1 MRRFLIIPLI
11 IFAISLFTDSAYS
24 QARHIYKVDPSGF
37 PTVKAHIVAKN
48 RVGTN
53 LNIDRSHFSV
63 VENGV
68 DLSSTVQIDST
79 KRADTPGVS
88 VLLLI
93 NFSATMQ
100 YDMAGGTKL
109 EVAKDAA
116 RAFVDSIKFKG
127 GTEVA
132 VMPFQNGNKQPTNPG
147 FLKDPAK
154 IYQNIDNIGQD
165 ISEAHYRKAF
175 LGPAVNVFDMFK
187 FQANNDIPNHIVMIS
202 DGPST
207 FDFTQADGNNIVA
220 QAQAAQVVVHSVS
233 IDSEVDFEVDQ
244 MIKGTGGKSLFG
256 FNKSDAISKTESIV
270 NDIQRVD
277 YYELTWQSPF
287 GCSPADFQRSAVIEW
302 SDALGDVQ
310 KTKEVSYTLPEA
322 SLATFDTDKEA
333 IFFGSIEGDQNM
345 KTISITNNGPAF
357 EFQGVEFD
365 PDTDFE
371 VDNWG
376 GTKPP
381 FAMAAGE
388 TRQVTIRYDDAH
400 PPTESNLVNM
410 TFTGDG
416 FPCDFPTVSLIS
428 LCMGEAAETFDF
440 GDVPEKTDKTETIEC
455 AFTNNTAAAI
465 VVTAEVLGDNSAEF
479 EIIGSNEFN
488 VEAGECLDLEVKFS
502 PVDQSEKNAYVEFT
516 MPADCGGSYTMD
528 LSGMGIINSIEEEY
542 AGAANGLKINVNP
555 NPAGNMTNIN
565 FSTENAG
572 MTRIELYNSMGQLV
586 ETLLNKSIEPGTYNS
601 TLETSAY
608 PNGVYILRIVS
619 GQNVA
624 SKKVIISR

>member
-11 IFAISLFTDSAYS
+11 LLAISFLSDSAYS
-24 QARHIYKVDPSGF
+24 QARHIFNVDPSGF

-48 RVGTN
+48 RVGSN
-53 LNIDRSHFSV
+53 LNIDRTQFSLI
-63 VENGV
+63 ENGV
-68 DLSSTVQIDST
+68 DLSSTIQIDST

-109 EVAKDAA
+109 EVAKAAA

-132 VMPFQNGNKQPTNPG
+132 IMPFQNGNQNPTNPG
-147 FLKDPAK
+147 FLQDPNL
-154 IYQNIDNIGQD
+154 IYQNIDNIVQD

-175 LGPAVNVFDMFK
+175 LGPAVDVFNMFK

-220 QAQAAQVVVHSVS
+220 RANDAQVVVHSVS
-233 IDSEVDFEVDQ
+233 IDEEVDFEVEQ
-244 MIKGTGGKSLFG
+244 MIMGTGGKSLFG
-256 FNKSDAISKTESIV
+256 FNMSDAIAKTESIV

-277 YYELTWQSPF
+277 YYELTWQSPYS
-287 GCSPADFQRSAVIEW
+287 CEPADFQRSAVIEW
-302 SDALGDVQ
+302 SDALGEVQ
-310 KTKEVSYTLPEA
+310 KTKEVAYTLPQS

-333 IFFGSIEGDQNM
+333 VFFGTVEGDQNM

-357 EFQGVEFD
+357 EFRGVEFD

-376 GTKPP
+376 GSKPP
-381 FAMAAGE
+381 FAMASGE
-388 TRQVTIRYDDAH
+388 TRQVTIRYDDAN
-400 PPTESNLVNM
+400 PPTESNLVTM
-410 TFTGDG
+410 YFLGDG
-416 FPCDFPTVSLIS
+416 FPCDFPIVSLIS
-428 LCMGEAAETFDF
+428 LCTGEAAEMFNF
-440 GDVPEKTDKTETIEC
+440 GDVPEKTEKTETIEC
-455 AFTNNTAAAI
+455 AFTNNTAETI
-465 VVTAEVLGDNSAEF
+465 IVTAELLGDNSSEF
-479 EIIGSNEFN
+479 EIVGENEFN
-488 VEAGECLDLEVKFS
+488 VGAGECIDLDVRFA
-502 PVDQSEKNAYVEFT
+502 PVDQSEKSAYIEFT

-528 LSGMGIINSIEEEY
+528 LSGKGIINSIEEEY
-542 AGAANGLKINVNP
+542 VGAANGLMINVNP
-555 NPAGNMTNIN
+555 NPAGNRTNIN

-586 ETLLNKSIEPGTYNS
+586 ETLLDKNIEPGTYNS

-619 GQNVA
+619 GQNVV